1 MTVTVKQAALL
12 RAAETGALKRFY
24 YTGASFDVILRAGR
38 TRKVDAALLQTM
50 ADDGLLTPPPTKC
63 SYPMARWLLTADGA
77 AAYAQFKETRKWR

>member
-1 MTVTVKQAALL
+1 MTITVKEAALL

-38 TRKVDAALLQTM
+38 TRRADAALLKAM
-50 ADDGLLTPPPTKC
+50 ADNGLLTPPPTKC

-77 AAYAQFKETRKWR
+77 AAYQEFKETRRWR